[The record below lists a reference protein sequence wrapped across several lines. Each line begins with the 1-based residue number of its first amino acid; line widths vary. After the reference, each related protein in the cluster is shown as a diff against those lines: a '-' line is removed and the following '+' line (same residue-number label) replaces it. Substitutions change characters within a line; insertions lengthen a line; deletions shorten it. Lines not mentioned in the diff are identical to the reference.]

1 MLLSV
6 TGKGIKIINS
16 FLCREVVHNEE
27 LIYACKKKIIQKS
40 RKQAVCCNFSN
51 DMSSHRGHVS
61 QIAFY
66 IYIERI
72 KYIGSLQDHNLPY
85 PILLT
90 KLTDLATFLCNSEQW
105 PPTKWMYKVKLHW
118 DYITYAQLTKY
129 SIEDQCHNDT
139 YWSSKFNIFSVA
151 VHLI

>member
-6 TGKGIKIINS
+6 TGKGFKIINS
-16 FLCREVVHNEE
+16 FLCREVVHNEG
-27 LIYACKKKIIQKS
+27 LKS

-61 QIAFY
+61 QIACY

-90 KLTDLATFLCNSEQW
+90 KLTDLATFLCNSEQ
-105 PPTKWMYKVKLHW
+105 
-118 DYITYAQLTKY
+118 
-129 SIEDQCHNDT
+129 
-139 YWSSKFNIFSVA
+139 
-151 VHLI
+151 